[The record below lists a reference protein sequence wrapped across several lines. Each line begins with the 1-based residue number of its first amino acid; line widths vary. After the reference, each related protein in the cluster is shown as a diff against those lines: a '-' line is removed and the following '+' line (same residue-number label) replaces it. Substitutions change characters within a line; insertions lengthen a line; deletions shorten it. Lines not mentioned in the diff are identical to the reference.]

1 MSARKFARDVP
12 RAVQHAVRAAIEL
25 ADDNGE
31 VRGGMPALQQALGHD
46 TDRATRAVV
55 ARAESWRLLKRKGH
69 RTEHPRRV
77 VVVGFSTWLGSIIPI
92 TDGATVEA

>member
-46 TDRATRAVV
+46 DPSATRRVV
-55 ARAESWRLLKRKGH
+55 ATAERWKLLKRKGDIGH
-69 RTEHPRRV
+69 GPRRV
-77 VVVGFSTWLGSIIPI
+77 VVVGHSTWLAQNCTT
-92 TDGATVEA
+92 TDVVEARA